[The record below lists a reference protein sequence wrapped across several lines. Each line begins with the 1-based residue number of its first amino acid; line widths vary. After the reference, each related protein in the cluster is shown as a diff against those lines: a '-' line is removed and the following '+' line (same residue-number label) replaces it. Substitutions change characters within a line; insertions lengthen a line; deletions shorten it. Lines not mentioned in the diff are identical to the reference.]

1 MDCSSDEPPNIKEEP
16 SFLEEDEDGAPLIP
30 NSDGTDTKNSSA
42 NEPNDSPNMV
52 KVGKFGDIS
61 KLMNTL
67 ASRDDKFLDVDL
79 ICADRKVLSCHKFIL
94 GAQSTYLR
102 HLLLSIELFGGSS
115 EDDNRCKMNFPD
127 VEVEHMDVILKFLY
141 TG

>member
-16 SFLEEDEDGAPLIP
+16 SFLEEDEDGAPMFP
-30 NSDGTDTKNSSA
+30 KSDGIDAKNSSVD
-42 NEPNDSPNMV
+42 EPNDSPNMV

-61 KLMNTL
+61 KLMHTL
-67 ASRDDKFLDVDL
+67 ASRDDKYLDIDL

-127 VEVEHMDVILKFLY
+127 VEAEHMEVILKFLY